1 MAPLCFLF
9 LFLLLLSL
17 VNFAL
22 FIFQTLMSVL
32 ITMGRVPISVTI
44 QKVVIIVSVPLDIN
58 FNLTII
64 IVKVNNL
71 IGFTQFKYI
80 LVY

>member
-1 MAPLCFLF
+1 M
-9 LFLLLLSL
+9 LL
-17 VNFAL
+17 VVVIVVVVIFAL
-22 FIFQTLMSVL
+22 FKFQTLMSVL
-32 ITMGRVPISVTI
+32 ITMGHVPISVSI
-44 QKVVIIVSVPLDIN
+44 QKVVIIVSVPLGIS

-71 IGFTQFKYI
+71 IGFTQFNYT

>member
-1 MAPLCFLF
+1 M
-9 LFLLLLSL
+9 LLL
-17 VNFAL
+17 VVVVVIFAL
-22 FIFQTLMSVL
+22 FKFQTLMSVL
-32 ITMGRVPISVTI
+32 ITMGHVPISVSI
-44 QKVVIIVSVPLDIN
+44 QKVVIIASVPLGIS

-71 IGFTQFKYI
+71 IGFAQINYI